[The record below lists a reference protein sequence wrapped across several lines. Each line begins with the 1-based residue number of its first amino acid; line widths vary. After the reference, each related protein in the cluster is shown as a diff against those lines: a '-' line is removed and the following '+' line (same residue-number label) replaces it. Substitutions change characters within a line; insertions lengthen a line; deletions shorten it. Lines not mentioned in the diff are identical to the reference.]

1 MLYEIRM
8 KNNRARRP
16 PVVAL
21 GFILLSLST
30 WKAEGCCCSRS
41 RSTPTGFNF
50 AFSLRVSGR
59 PFRMRP
65 RRIPLP
71 VRRPATNLI
80 PSPHRRLIPSSA
92 RRMKPNNFGNIRKVN
107 PTGASASTA
116 KSDDLTCS
124 GNHKYMVCC
133 TMKACGLLTLPY
145 LQDFCLLHDVLG
157 VGASRQIAKND
168 LNRIKKYDPDIKI
181 SAKEYEMD
189 AAVLAGTISFDHW
202 WSFFTG
208 AHQAVLADNL
218 EKVKAKHTDWSP
230 EQQLQVSIA
239 AYNYGPGNV
248 RTWENLDIGTTSNDY
263 SNDVMARARFYREN
277 GFING

>member
-1 MLYEIRM
+1 
-8 KNNRARRP
+8 
-16 PVVAL
+16 
-21 GFILLSLST
+21 
-30 WKAEGCCCSRS
+30 
-41 RSTPTGFNF
+41 
-50 AFSLRVSGR
+50 
-59 PFRMRP
+59 
-65 RRIPLP
+65 
-71 VRRPATNLI
+71 
-80 PSPHRRLIPSSA
+80 
-92 RRMKPNNFGNIRKVN
+92 MKPNNFGNIGKVN

-133 TMKACGLLTLPY
+133 LCS
-145 LQDFCLLHDVLG
+145 LHDVLG
-157 VGASRQIAKND
+157 VRASRQIAKND

-189 AAVLAGTISFDHW
+189 AAVLAGTISSDNW
-202 WSFFTG
+202 WFFFTG
-208 AHQAVLADNL
+208 AHQAGRKNLADNL
-218 EKVKAKHTDWSP
+218 ERVKAKHTDWSP

-263 SNDVMARARFYREN
+263 SNDVMTRARFYREN